1 VFYGQKAKDSLLG
14 WAINTFTERGI
25 YLQPEDASFEHPQN
39 IGLRWVHPDNAIDM
53 VNIFSNI
60 FAVTGVVVPH
70 LSAAAQYE
78 FLPTMSS
85 VSEVDEIMRMQYT
98 DNICLARQKIVE
110 LYDNRDKSPCK
121 PRKSKVDDDGEMEE
135 DGDEE
140 IIQRLYVRLPSNKT
154 IVICDI
160 DGAETIAE
168 LKKRIDWAWDGFDL
182 VYEMNV
188 LDDEEC
194 IGSYDIMSGEYIR
207 VMARRG

>member
-1 VFYGQKAKDSLLG
+1 
-14 WAINTFTERGI
+14 
-25 YLQPEDASFEHPQN
+25 
-39 IGLRWVHPDNAIDM
+39 M

-85 VSEVDEIMRMQYT
+85 VSEVEEIMRMQYT

-110 LYDNRDKSPCK
+110 LYDNRDKSP
-121 PRKSKVDDDGEMEE
+121 RKSKEDDDDVMEE
-135 DGDEE
+135 NGDEE
-140 IIQRLYVRLPSNKT
+140 IIQKLYVRLPSNKT

-188 LDDEEC
+188 LEDVEC
-194 IGSYDIMSGEYIR
+194 IGSYDIMSEEYIR